1 MKIKPLMSYYTF
13 KSNNLLKLYIPTRT
27 LLETILLWSQNKM
40 ASTKLIFTFVIAF
53 LLSLFIS
60 PSHSFW
66 SHPPNDDG
74 LKVSAIDSLKVNLSL
89 YYDTLCQN
97 CSTFIVANLTEVFN
111 NDLITIINL
120 RLVPWANAYINK
132 TNNAIVCQHGPDE
145 CLLNTLEACAI
156 NVWPDV
162 NKHYAVIYC
171 FQFLA
176 IEGKHKEW
184 KSCFDTLG
192 LNKTSVLDCYISGN
206 GTKLLQK
213 YADETGHLNPPHRF
227 VPWLVVNN
235 QPLLEDYKNFA
246 TYVCKAFKGSGA
258 PQACKSLVHKKIN

>member
-1 MKIKPLMSYYTF
+1 
-13 KSNNLLKLYIPTRT
+13 
-27 LLETILLWSQNKM
+27 M

-66 SHPPNDDG
+66 SYPPNDDG
-74 LKVSAIDSLKVNLSL
+74 LKVSAIDSSKVNLSL

-145 CLLNTLEACAI
+145 CLLSTLEACAI
-156 NVWPDV
+156 NVWPNV

-176 IEGKHKEW
+176 IEGKHKDW

-206 GTKLLQK
+206 GTKAMRYTAFQCS
-213 YADETGHLNPPHRF
+213 F
-227 VPWLVVNN
+227 
-235 QPLLEDYKNFA
+235 YKSMLMKLA
-246 TYVCKAFKGSGA
+246 
-258 PQACKSLVHKKIN
+258 I

>member
-1 MKIKPLMSYYTF
+1 
-13 KSNNLLKLYIPTRT
+13 
-27 LLETILLWSQNKM
+27 M
-40 ASTKLIFTFVIAF
+40 ASTKLIFTLVIAF

-66 SHPPNDDG
+66 FYPPNDDG
-74 LKVSAIDSLKVNLSL
+74 LKVSAIDSPKVNLSL

-97 CSTFIVANLTEVFN
+97 CSTFIVTNLTEVFN
-111 NDLITIINL
+111 NDLITVINL
-120 RLVPWANAYINK
+120 RLVPWGNAYINK

-156 NVWPDV
+156 NVWPDA

-176 IEGKHKEW
+176 IEGKHRDW

-206 GTKLLQK
+206 GSKLLQK

-235 QPLLEDYKNFA
+235 QPLQEDYKNYA
-246 TYVCKAFKGSGA
+246 TYVCKAFKGSRA